1 LPPQLLPTEQW
12 EANKAELARHLDD
25 DTWDALAPFQDSV
38 PTTRTVVERDVE
50 RGVATIPPFALPR
63 IEEARDL
70 AAGAYSLLTD
80 GGSPDRA

>member
-1 LPPQLLPTEQW
+1 MRSI
-12 EANKAELARHLDD
+12 A
-25 DTWDALAPFQDSV
+25 
-38 PTTRTVVERDVE
+38 E